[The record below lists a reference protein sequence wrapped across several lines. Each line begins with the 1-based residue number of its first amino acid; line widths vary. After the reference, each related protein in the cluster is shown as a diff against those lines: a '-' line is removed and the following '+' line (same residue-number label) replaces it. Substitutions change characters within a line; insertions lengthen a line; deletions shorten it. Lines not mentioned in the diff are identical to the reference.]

1 MNEPIDLNEVTK
13 MYQILGLPM
22 TATKVEV
29 RHARNKL
36 LARFHPDKQQSVE
49 GNDEVMF
56 NERTRFIQSAFL
68 YINENYSAIQKVLE
82 FLPNATLSNNI
93 PVNIRSYWVYT
104 SIERLA
110 PPDQEA

>member
-13 MYQILGLPM
+13 MYQILALPL

-36 LARFHPDKQQSVE
+36 LTKFHPDKQQSE
-49 GNDEVMF
+49 TQADEIML
-56 NERTRFIQSAFL
+56 NERTRFIQTAFL
-68 YINENYSAIQKVLE
+68 YINEHYVEIQKMLA

-93 PVNIRSYWVYT
+93 PVTIRSYWVYT